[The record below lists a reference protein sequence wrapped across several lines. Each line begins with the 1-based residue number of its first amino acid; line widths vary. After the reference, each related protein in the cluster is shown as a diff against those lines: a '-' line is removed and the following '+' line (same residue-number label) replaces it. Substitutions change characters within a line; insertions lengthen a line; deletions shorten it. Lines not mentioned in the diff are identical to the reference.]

1 SQKTSLSPLP
11 SAVTQLKKS
20 SLSENYATKLSQKE
34 KEVIVK
40 LISTATTTLDISNN
54 NISDERAKAIAE
66 GLKRNQTLTTLDISN
81 NSISDEGAKAIAEDL
96 KTNQTLTTLYIDG
109 NNISSVGAKAIAED
123 LKTNQTLTTLYIG
136 GNNISGEGAIAK
148 AIAEALR
155 NNKTQSTEVFGPMG
169 PSGHKRTNCP
179 RMIIITPSKPLCS
192 AISVSMT
199 NKPGIRMLPVA
210 GVHEI

>member
-1 SQKTSLSPLP
+1 MSLHLLVGLSSGSQKTSLSPLP

-54 NISDERAKAIAE
+54 
-66 GLKRNQTLTTLDISN
+66 
-81 NSISDEGAKAIAEDL
+81 SISDEGAKAIAEDL

-109 NNISSVGAKAIAED
+109 NNISSVGAKAIAD
-123 LKTNQTLTTLYIG
+123 ALKTNQTLRILYIG